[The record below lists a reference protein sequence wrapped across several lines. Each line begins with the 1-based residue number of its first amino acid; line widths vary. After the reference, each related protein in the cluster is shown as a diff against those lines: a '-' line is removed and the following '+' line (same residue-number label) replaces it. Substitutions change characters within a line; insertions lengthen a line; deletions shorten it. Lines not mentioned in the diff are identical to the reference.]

1 MKAVELFT
9 SKFNSLVS
17 VNFKV
22 LFHALKC
29 HCSWLLDKRRN
40 NENVQLDCL
49 FQNMIPSDIC
59 TLDILFPDEEYVS

>member
-1 MKAVELFT
+1 MKVVELFT

-22 LFHALKC
+22 LLLALNC

-40 NENVQLDCL
+40 NENVHVDYL
-49 FQNMIPSDIC
+49 F
-59 TLDILFPDEEYVS
+59 